1 MDATKRH
8 HEAMRL
14 NNQEI
19 NNLAVYTGV
28 NTDALRRFIG
38 KYNLDVAKLERNV
51 MKYKRVRLDLAA
63 AITGYE
69 NNELALDFAAKYR
82 LDESTISFIG
92 LQNAYTALKESPCLV
107 NELDC
112 LPMIKQYL
120 VFENGKYRTSQQ
132 SILGALILK
141 NKKELQNYKIEKG
154 DISVALST
162 WAPRVGLEPTT

>member
-1 MDATKRH
+1 
-8 HEAMRL
+8 MRL
-14 NNQEI
+14 HNKEI

-82 LDESTISFIG
+82 LDENKRAAEFFATKHGKCLSP
-92 LQNAYTALKESPCLV
+92 LKGWSKPG
-107 NELDC
+107 NEFRSR
-112 LPMIKQYL
+112 QAH
-120 VFENGKYRTSQQ
+120 S
-132 SILGALILK
+132 
-141 NKKELQNYKIEKG
+141 
-154 DISVALST
+154 
-162 WAPRVGLEPTT
+162 GLEFFRSKATKMMIEGKECLSAA